1 MLLAG
6 GRTQHRLVSGGT
18 GFGYLP
24 YEQHFGLGPLRAAN
38 LLEILWP
45 SGTRQSIERP
55 PINTTIRITEGKAG
69 WEEVYKK
76 SRWQRVEAF

>member
-1 MLLAG
+1 MLQAG
-6 GRTQHRLVSGGT
+6 DRTQHRLVSGGT

-24 YEQHFGLGPLRAAN
+24 YEQHFGLGSLREAN

-45 SGTRQSIERP
+45 SGSRQSIERP
-55 PINTTIRITEGKAG
+55 PLNTTIRIIEGKAD

-76 SRWQRVEAF
+76 SRSQRVEAS

>member
-1 MLLAG
+1 MLLAA

-24 YEQHFGLGPLRAAN
+24 YEQHFGLGSVREAN

-55 PINTTIRITEGKAG
+55 PINTTIRIIEGKAG

-76 SRWQRVEAF
+76 SQLQSVEAS